1 MTVLECHFHC
11 NLDGPWN
18 SSASSPYSIAPCAR
32 NSSDG
37 RDRTMVPAQ
46 RCHRNRTPQPATISA
61 RLAIMNEMKICHQIP
76 PQSPT
81 LLVFHEPPELSL
93 PRMHIFA
100 DHYQSNGSALK
111 ILHQPRLSQLV
122 PVPVWEVRVHPCSR
136 AHTELQSSGRIA
148 SNLRIAASPRGHR
161 APGTPPLFQ
170 KASFDAN
177 LFRGVIPIAFHSTSL
192 AS

>member
-122 PVPVWEVRVHPCSR
+122 PVPVCKSVSIPVHVLTQSFNLVAALQAIFASPHRRVATGRLELPHCFRKPLSMPTCS
-136 AHTELQSSGRIA
+136 
-148 SNLRIAASPRGHR
+148 AASS
-161 APGTPPLFQ
+161 Q
-170 KASFDAN
+170 
-177 LFRGVIPIAFHSTSL
+177 
-192 AS
+192 